1 MWNEEILVPVGRLA
15 QNLND
20 TKPNWVQRALSAGAD
35 LLAVYIFV
43 SDLVFL

>member
-1 MWNEEILVPVGRLA
+1 MCGKKKLVPVGKLA

-20 TKPNWVQRALSAGAD
+20 TKPNWVQRALSAGAGLIN

-43 SDLVFL
+43 